1 MDFKESID
9 KLEKESENL
18 LKQKHIE
25 MQNKEIK
32 NKSNSW
38 IEEIKAF
45 REVQVKTMSDL
56 YEENLKKFNN
66 KINELKLEL
75 TQKDFNLSE
84 QTHLKE
90 SFETKYKEAN
100 KQIEELNNIS
110 KSKDNL
116 INTQNDAIKMY
127 EDKIGEYKR
136 TKEDYELSL
145 NKYIVNFKMKEDE
158 LETMISVIDA
168 IITKKIEKFEYN
180 ASRLSSEIY
189 NQII

>member
-1 MDFKESID
+1 
-9 KLEKESENL
+9 
-18 LKQKHIE
+18 
-25 MQNKEIK
+25 
-32 NKSNSW
+32 
-38 IEEIKAF
+38 
-45 REVQVKTMSDL
+45 MSDL

-189 NQII
+189 NQIIELMNNSNFKF